1 MPGNGPPPKRTEE
14 RRRRNKTDASG
25 RPYEETV
32 EAVVI
37 DQQAEILAE
46 VVVPAP
52 DPTWHPIA
60 RMLWD
65 SILKSGQ
72 SMFYEPSDW
81 AVAFLTCE
89 SISRDLNPQVVGIT
103 ETGEVIKDTIPLKG
117 ASFSAYQKAFT
128 ALLLNEADRRKLRLE
143 LSRQNQIDAALEGKK
158 NTPKEIVA
166 SREELFK

>member
-89 SISRDLNPQVVGIT
+89 SISRDFLGLPEGLHGT
-103 ETGEVIKDTIPLKG
+103 PAERGRPAETAPRTVPAEP
-117 ASFSAYQKAFT
+117 
-128 ALLLNEADRRKLRLE
+128 DRRR
-143 LSRQNQIDAALEGKK
+143 A
-158 NTPKEIVA
+158 
-166 SREELFK
+166 